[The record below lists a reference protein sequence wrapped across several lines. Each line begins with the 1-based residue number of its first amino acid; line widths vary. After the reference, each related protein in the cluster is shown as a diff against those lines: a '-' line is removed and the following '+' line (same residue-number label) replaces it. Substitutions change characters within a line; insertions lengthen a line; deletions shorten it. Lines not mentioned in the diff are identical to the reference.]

1 MRKGTAVWLLLLVA
15 AATSSCATDASEK
28 VRWDE
33 EEPVLTGEMT
43 SATRTEEMLPELNDQ
58 SALNDYL
65 AYAALN
71 NPGLKAAFLRWKAA
85 LERIPQVTALPDP
98 RFSYGYYIQSV
109 ETRVGPQN
117 NRFGLLQTFP
127 WFGKLEL
134 QGGAAAEAARAEK
147 ERYEA
152 VKLKLFY
159 QVKEAY
165 YEYYYLAR
173 AIVVTEENLGLMQ
186 QLESVARTQYAAGF
200 TPYSNVV
207 RAQVE
212 LGKIEDRVSTL
223 KDLRE
228 PIVARLNAALNRPAD
243 AILPWPSSV
252 EEDVVSVDQE
262 QLLAWLKENNPN
274 LKAVDFLAEREKM
287 NIALARKSFF
297 PDITLGMEAIDTGQA
312 LNPAATPDSGKDPIV
327 ASLSINL
334 PIWWGKYRAGER
346 EALAR
351 YEAFREERSD
361 QENRLAADL
370 KLAVYKYQ
378 DAERKINLYRD
389 TLVPKAVQSLEVSL
403 QTFETGLGSF
413 LDLID
418 SVRTLL
424 EFQLA
429 FERAFADQAQRLAE
443 IEMIVAK
450 ELPRTARLER
460 ESAVSGAGTRKP
472 EKSVIVHHKDAKDSK
487 TR

>member
-1 MRKGTAVWLLLLVA
+1 MSGLTRWIVVFMMCF
-15 AATSSCATDASEK
+15 SMVNCATNPSKEL
-28 VRWDE
+28 RWDRAQE
-33 EEPVLTGEMT
+33 YPQSGEI
-43 SATRTEEMLPELNDQ
+43 SEAIPREHDLPELNDH

-71 NPGLKAAFLRWKAA
+71 NTGLKAAFLRWKAA
-85 LERIPQVTALPDP
+85 LERIPQVSALPDP
-98 RFSYGYYIQSV
+98 RFNYGYYIQAV

-117 NRFGLLQTFP
+117 NRFALLQTFP

-134 QGGAAAEAARAEK
+134 QGSAAAEAARSEK

-152 VKLKLFY
+152 AKLKLFF
-159 QVKEAY
+159 QVKDAY

-173 AIVVTEENLGLMQ
+173 AITVTEENLGLME
-186 QLESVARTQYAAGF
+186 QLESVARTQYSAGF
-200 TPYSNVV
+200 TPYANVV

-212 LGKIEDRVSTL
+212 LGKLEDRVKTL

-228 PIVARLNAALNRPAD
+228 PIVARLNAALNRPAE
-243 AILPWPSSV
+243 ASLPWPKDV
-252 EEDVVSVDQE
+252 QAEVVSFTQE
-262 QLLAWLKENNPN
+262 QLLAWLKEYNPD
-274 LKAVDFLAEREKM
+274 LKAVDFLAEREKT
-287 NIALARKSFF
+287 NIALARKNFF
-297 PDITLGMEAIDTGQA
+297 PDITIGMEAIDTGQA
-312 LNPAATPDSGKDPIV
+312 LNPAATPDSGKDPII
-327 ASLSINL
+327 ASISINL

-351 YEAFREERSD
+351 YEAFRDERTD
-361 QENRLAADL
+361 QENRLASDL
-370 KLAVYKYQ
+370 KLAIYKYR

-403 QTFETGLGSF
+403 QTFESGLGSF

-443 IEMIVAK
+443 IEMIVAR
-450 ELPRTARLER
+450 EVPRTT
-460 ESAVSGAGTRKP
+460 SAEKENTGSMVETQKPDKKVSKKG
-472 EKSVIVHHKDAKDSK
+472 ELQS
-487 TR
+487 

>member
-1 MRKGTAVWLLLLVA
+1 MSGWFRCVWLALIFPMVFG
-15 AATSSCATDASEK
+15 CATNPSEK
-28 VRWDE
+28 MRWDE
-33 EEPVLTGEMT
+33 APLLTNGTGSAIAQGET
-43 SATRTEEMLPELNDQ
+43 LPELNEQ

-71 NPGLKAAFLRWKAA
+71 NTGLKAAFLRWKAA
-85 LERIPQVTALPDP
+85 LEKIPQVTALPDP
-98 RFSYGYYIQSV
+98 RFTYGYFIQSI

-134 QGGAAAEAARAEK
+134 QGGAAAEAARSEK

-152 VKLKLFY
+152 AKLKLFY

-173 AIVVTEENLGLMQ
+173 AITVTEENLGLMQ
-186 QLESVARTQYAAGF
+186 QLESVARTQYSAGF

-212 LGKIEDRVSTL
+212 LGRIEDRIKTL
-223 KDLRE
+223 KDLQE
-228 PIVARLNAALNRPAD
+228 PIVARLNAALNRPVQQP
-243 AILPWPSSV
+243 LPWPQKL
-252 EEDVVSVDQE
+252 EEKTVRLNQE
-262 QLLAWLKENNPN
+262 QLLTWLKENNPD
-274 LKAVDFLAEREKM
+274 LKAVDFLAEKEKK
-287 NIALARKSFF
+287 NIDLARKNFF
-297 PDITLGMEAIDTGQA
+297 PDITLGLETIDTGQA
-312 LNPAATPDSGKDPIV
+312 LNPATTPDSGKDPIV

-351 YEAFREERSD
+351 YEAYRDDRTD
-361 QENRLAADL
+361 KENRLEADL

-389 TLVPKAVQSLEVSL
+389 TLVPKAEQSLEVSL
-403 QTFETGLGSF
+403 QAFQTGLGNF

-418 SVRTLL
+418 SIRTLL

-429 FERAFADQAQRLAE
+429 FERAYADQAQRLAE
-443 IEMIVAK
+443 IEMLVAK
-450 ELPRTARLER
+450 EIPRTSVAKQEN
-460 ESAVSGAGTRKP
+460 AVDQIKLGIG
-472 EKSVIVHHKDAKDSK
+472 ENQ
-487 TR
+487 

>member
-1 MRKGTAVWLLLLVA
+1 V
-15 AATSSCATDASEK
+15 EH
-28 VRWDE
+28 
-33 EEPVLTGEMT
+33 
-43 SATRTEEMLPELNDQ
+43 LPELDEQ
-58 SALNDYL
+58 SGLSNYL

-71 NPGLKAAFLRWKAA
+71 NPGLKAAFLRWQAA
-85 LERIPQVTALPDP
+85 LEKIPQVTALPDP

-117 NRFGLLQTFP
+117 NRFGLVQTFP

-134 QGGAAAEAARAEK
+134 QGGAAAEAAQSEK

-152 VKLKLFY
+152 AKLKLFY

-173 AIVVTEENLGLMQ
+173 SILVAEENLGLMQ
-186 QLESVARTQYAAGF
+186 QLESVARAQYAAGF

-212 LGKIEDRVSTL
+212 LGKIEDRVQTM
-223 KDLRE
+223 KELRE
-228 PIVARLNAALNRPAD
+228 PIAARLNAALNRPAD
-243 AILPWPSSV
+243 AFLPWPKSV
-252 EEDVVSVDQE
+252 KEETVSVDQE
-262 QLLAWLKENNPN
+262 RLLAWLKENNPD
-274 LKAVDFLAEREKM
+274 LKAVSFMAEREKT
-287 NIALARKSFF
+287 NIALARKNFY
-297 PDITLGMEAIDTGQA
+297 PDITLGMEAVDTGEA

-327 ASLSINL
+327 ASISINL

-351 YEAFREERSD
+351 YEAFMDERSD

-370 KLAVYKYQ
+370 KLAVYKYR
-378 DAERKINLYRD
+378 DAERKVNLYRD
-389 TLVPKAVQSLEVSL
+389 TLVPKAIQSLEVSM
-403 QTFETGLGSF
+403 QTFQTGLGNF

-418 SVRTLL
+418 SIRTLL

-429 FERAFADQAQRLAE
+429 FERAFADRAQRLAE

-450 ELPRTARLER
+450 ELPRTAHVKE
-460 ESAVSGAGTRKP
+460 ESATSGAGTRKP
-472 EKSVIVHHKDAKDSK
+472 EKSKEEGELQS
-487 TR
+487 

>member
-1 MRKGTAVWLLLLVA
+1 MGGLTRFVVA
-15 AATSSCATDASEK
+15 ALICFTLQGCATNASERV
-28 VRWDE
+28 VRWD
-33 EEPVLTGEMT
+33 EEPVLTGELA
-43 SATRTEEMLPELNDQ
+43 SANPSEEILTELDDQ
-58 SALNDYL
+58 STLNDYL

-71 NPGLKAAFLRWKAA
+71 NSGLKAAFLRWKAA
-85 LERIPQVTALPDP
+85 LEKIPQVTALPDP
-98 RFSYGYYIQSV
+98 RFNYGYFIQSV

-134 QGGAAAEAARAEK
+134 QGGAAAEAARSEK

-152 VKLKLFY
+152 AKLKLFY

-165 YEYYYLAR
+165 YEYYYLAE

-186 QLESVARTQYAAGF
+186 QLESVARTQYATGF

-212 LGKIEDRVSTL
+212 LGKIEDRINTL

-228 PIVARLNAALNRPAD
+228 PIVARLNAALNRPAG
-243 AILPWPSSV
+243 ATLPWPKKV
-252 EEDVVSVDQE
+252 AEESVSVDQE
-262 QLLAWLKENNPN
+262 QLLTWLKENNPN
-274 LKAVDFLAEREKM
+274 LKAVDFLAEREKK
-287 NIALARKSFF
+287 NIDLARKNFY
-297 PDITLGMEAIDTGQA
+297 PDITLGLETIDTGQA
-312 LNPAATPDSGKDPIV
+312 LNPSMTPDSGKDPIV

-351 YEAFREERSD
+351 YEAFMDERSD

-370 KLAVYKYQ
+370 KLAVYKYR

-389 TLVPKAVQSLEVSL
+389 TLVLKAVQSLEVSL
-403 QTFETGLGSF
+403 QTFETGLGNF
-413 LDLID
+413 LDVID
-418 SVRTLL
+418 STRTLL

-450 ELPRTARLER
+450 EIPRTVVVQE
-460 ESAVSGAGTRKP
+460 EGAGTMVERQGH
-472 EKSVIVHHKDAKDSK
+472 EKKSK
-487 TR
+487 